1 MPNGINLMP
10 GPSSAPASGNQLERS
25 NPMNSISLQ
34 SHLQQS
40 SVSQSMGQSQT
51 GQPTP
56 AMSDKDKDGGEGS
69 EAKRQLTAIFRPDD
83 AGEWKERLRLS
94 HEAEQLKVQA
104 AATTGASSWE
114 RRRED
119 DDEVPIRDEEPE
131 VEEEEGTVVGEGE
144 GAKLWKA
151 KRTLRKSVS

>member
-1 MPNGINLMP
+1 
-10 GPSSAPASGNQLERS
+10 
-25 NPMNSISLQ
+25 
-34 SHLQQS
+34 
-40 SVSQSMGQSQT
+40 MGQSQA
-51 GQPTP
+51 GQPTQ
-56 AMSDKDKDGGEGS
+56 AMGDKDKDGGEGS

-94 HEAEQLKVQA
+94 HEAEQLKAQA